1 MPTPIQATSASAT
14 GQIQLR
20 DRGSLVSGGP
30 SAVGR
35 SNGCVARP
43 PKPLGGVRWS
53 IPFATRPDC
62 LSARCIAAA
71 GGNEMRAPSTELGGR
86 SRGSVVVVFNLS
98 ILDVDRGGACFH
110 GTARAGQFLIGLAA
124 LRCDDSAFRATA
136 SEFAG

>member
-43 PKPLGGVRWS
+43 PKPLEASGGRSPLRRGLTAYPRVALR
-53 IPFATRPDC
+53 PPAATRC
-62 LSARCIAAA
+62 AR
-71 GGNEMRAPSTELGGR
+71 RARSWGGR
-86 SRGSVVVVFNLS
+86 SRGSVVVLFNLS